1 MLATLT
7 LKQKILATVTLAV
20 VVSCLLVGYFSQ
32 RSAQQLIENR
42 MFEQELPNLTQRIS
56 KEIEQDLHGIAQAAR
71 QLATDHFIL
80 DWVDRGMPKEQEPIL
95 INQLKD
101 VANQYGLVT
110 ASFADRQSAAYYNQ
124 DGFLRNL
131 TPTQDAWFYDY
142 TKSQKEMTLSIF
154 RESNGEVKLFVNFQQ
169 LNGRGLAGFAKSLDT
184 MGTMVSNFRLE
195 ESGIVFM
202 VDGSG
207 KVKLHPEANRIE
219 RDTLGGIASGDTGS
233 LLAKRP
239 FAVINAEVNGEPMVL
254 ASSYIPLL
262 DWYLVAQVPEA
273 EIYAELDQTRNEI
286 LMISLVIALAMGLMG
301 MLLAG
306 SVSRPLNELARLFK
320 ELGSGDGDLTQRLKV
335 EGRDELSQVAT
346 GFNNFVAKI
355 HGSIEQ
361 VAENSRQLAATANE
375 VANKAQLTQ
384 HNCTAQRDRTVQVA
398 TAIHEMGA
406 TVSEIAGN
414 ASLAAEVAR
423 QANDQ
428 ADAGA
433 VVVAQA
439 RHGIV
444 DLSGEIE
451 QVAGVIESLASQTD
465 SIGSILETIRSIS
478 EQTNLLALNAAIE
491 AARAGEQGRG
501 FAVVAAEVRNLAQ
514 RSAAAAKEI
523 KTLISDS
530 VDKVET
536 GNTLVA
542 QAGKTMNEIV
552 TAIKRVTD
560 IMAEIAA
567 ASAEQSTGI
576 EEVNGAV
583 SQMDEMTQQNAA
595 LVEEAAAAAES
606 LLEQATSMTEA
617 VAIFKFEQAH
627 QRPALSA
634 PLAASKG
641 AIAPAARTAR
651 VQRTLPPRPNTNTN
665 NSDEWEQF

>member
-1 MLATLT
+1 MSVVNLNLLSTFMLATLT

-71 QLATDHFIL
+71 QLATDRFIL

-110 ASFADRQSAAYYNQ
+110 ASFADRQTAAYYNQ

-184 MGTMVSNFRLE
+184 MVTMVSNFRLE

-219 RDTLGGIASGDTGS
+219 RDTLGNIASGHTGS

-501 FAVVAAEVRNLAQ
+501 FAVVADEVRNLAN
-514 RSAAAAKEI
+514 RSAAS
-523 KTLISDS
+523 T
-530 VDKVET
+530 
-536 GNTLVA
+536 
-542 QAGKTMNEIV
+542 
-552 TAIKRVTD
+552 
-560 IMAEIAA
+560 AEIQGMINRLQ
-567 ASAEQSTGI
+567 EQSAR
-576 EEVNGAV
+576 AV
-583 SQMDEMTQQNAA
+583 SAMAQGRNQSLEVVSQADKANAA
-595 LVEEAAAAAES
+595 LGQITAHITQINDMNIQVATATEEQSSVVGEINRNVEDINQLTMETAD
-606 LLEQATSMTEA
+606 
-617 VAIFKFEQAH
+617 IAH
-627 QRPALSA
+627 QLTESSRSLQQLSGQ
-634 PLAASKG
+634 LDKLVG
-641 AIAPAARTAR
+641 NFR
-651 VQRTLPPRPNTNTN
+651 L
-665 NSDEWEQF
+665 

>member
-71 QLATDHFIL
+71 QLATDRFIL

-131 TPTQDAWFYDY
+131 TPAQDAWFYDY

-184 MGTMVSNFRLE
+184 MVTMVANFRLE

-219 RDTLGGIASGDTGS
+219 RDTLGSIASGDTGS

-262 DWYLVAQVPEA
+262 DWYLVAQVPAA

-301 MLLAG
+301 MLLSG

-501 FAVVAAEVRNLAQ
+501 FAVVADEVRNLAN
-514 RSAAAAKEI
+514 RSAAS
-523 KTLISDS
+523 T
-530 VDKVET
+530 
-536 GNTLVA
+536 
-542 QAGKTMNEIV
+542 
-552 TAIKRVTD
+552 
-560 IMAEIAA
+560 AEIQGMINRLQ
-567 ASAEQSTGI
+567 EQSAR
-576 EEVNGAV
+576 AV
-583 SQMDEMTQQNAA
+583 SAMAQGRNQSLEVVSQADEANAA
-595 LVEEAAAAAES
+595 LGQITAHITQINDMNIQVATATEEQSSVVGEINRNVEDINQLTMETAD
-606 LLEQATSMTEA
+606 
-617 VAIFKFEQAH
+617 IAH
-627 QRPALSA
+627 QLTESSRSLQQLSGQ
-634 PLAASKG
+634 LDKLVG
-641 AIAPAARTAR
+641 NFR
-651 VQRTLPPRPNTNTN
+651 L
-665 NSDEWEQF
+665 

>member
-1 MLATLT
+1 MRVVNLNLLSTFMLATLT
-7 LKQKILATVTLAV
+7 LKQKIVATVTLAV

-32 RSAQQLIENR
+32 RSAQQLIETR

-71 QLATDHFIL
+71 QLATDRFIL
-80 DWVDRGMPKEQEPIL
+80 DWVDRGMPKEQESIL

-110 ASFADRQSAAYYNQ
+110 ASFADRQTAAYYNQ

-131 TPTQDAWFYDY
+131 TPAQDAWFYDY

-184 MGTMVSNFRLE
+184 MVTMVANFRLE

-219 RDTLGGIASGDTGS
+219 RDTLGSIASGDTGS

-262 DWYLVAQVPEA
+262 DWYLVAQVPAA

-301 MLLAG
+301 MLLSG

-375 VANKAQLTQ
+375 VATKAQLTQ

-398 TAIHEMGA
+398 TAIQEMGA

-444 DLSGEIE
+444 GLSGEIE

-501 FAVVAAEVRNLAQ
+501 FAVVADEVRNLAN
-514 RSAAAAKEI
+514 RSAAS
-523 KTLISDS
+523 T
-530 VDKVET
+530 
-536 GNTLVA
+536 
-542 QAGKTMNEIV
+542 
-552 TAIKRVTD
+552 
-560 IMAEIAA
+560 AEIQGMINRLQ
-567 ASAEQSTGI
+567 EQSAR
-576 EEVNGAV
+576 AV
-583 SQMDEMTQQNAA
+583 SAMAQGRNQSLEVVSQADEANAA
-595 LVEEAAAAAES
+595 LGQITAHITQINDMNIQVATATEEQSSVVGEINRNVEDINQLTMETAD
-606 LLEQATSMTEA
+606 
-617 VAIFKFEQAH
+617 IAH
-627 QRPALSA
+627 QLTESSRSLQQLSGQ
-634 PLAASKG
+634 LDKLVG
-641 AIAPAARTAR
+641 NFR
-651 VQRTLPPRPNTNTN
+651 L
-665 NSDEWEQF
+665 

>member
-20 VVSCLLVGYFSQ
+20 VISCLLVGYFSQ
-32 RSAQQLIENR
+32 RAAQQLIEKR

-56 KEIEQDLHGIAQAAR
+56 KEIEQDLNGIARAAQ
-71 QLATDHFIL
+71 QLATDRFIL
-80 DWVDRGMPKEQEPIL
+80 DWVDRGMPKEQEPLL

-110 ASFADRQSAAYYNQ
+110 ASFADRQTAAYYNQ

-131 TPTQDAWFYDY
+131 TPAQDAWFYDY

-154 RESNGEVKLFVNFQQ
+154 RESTGEMKLFVNFQQ
-169 LNGRGLAGFAKSLDT
+169 LNGRGLAGFAKSLDA
-184 MGTMVSNFRLE
+184 MVAMVSNFRLE
-195 ESGIVFM
+195 DSGIVFM

-207 KVKLHPEANRIE
+207 KVKLHPDASRIE
-219 RDTLGGIASGDTGS
+219 RDNLSQLAGSDSGS

-239 FAVINAEVNGEPMVL
+239 FAVISAEVNGEPMVL

-262 DWYLVAQVPEA
+262 DWYLVVQVPEA
-273 EIYAELDQTRNEI
+273 EIYAELDQNRNQI
-286 LMISLVIALAMGLMG
+286 LMISLVIALAMGAMG

-346 GFNNFVAKI
+346 DFNNFVAKI

-361 VAENSRQLAATANE
+361 VASNSRQLATTANE
-375 VANKAQLTQ
+375 VASKAQLTQ

-406 TVSEIAGN
+406 TVGEIAGN
-414 ASLAAEVAR
+414 ASLAADVAK

-433 VVVAQA
+433 HIVAQA

-444 DLSGEIE
+444 GLSGEIE

-501 FAVVAAEVRNLAQ
+501 FAVVADEVRNLAN
-514 RSAAAAKEI
+514 RSAASTAEI
-523 KTLISDS
+523 QEMINRLQDQSARAVS
-530 VDKVET
+530 AMAQGRNQSLEV
-536 GNTLVA
+536 VA
-542 QAGKTMNEIV
+542 QA
-552 TAIKRVTD
+552 
-560 IMAEIAA
+560 
-567 ASAEQSTGI
+567 
-576 EEVNGAV
+576 
-583 SQMDEMTQQNAA
+583 DEANAA
-595 LVEEAAAAAES
+595 LGHITAHITQINDMNIQVATATEEQSSVVGEINRNVEDINQLTMETAD
-606 LLEQATSMTEA
+606 
-617 VAIFKFEQAH
+617 IAH
-627 QRPALSA
+627 QLTESSRSLQQLSA
-634 PLAASKG
+634 QLDKLVG
-641 AIAPAARTAR
+641 NFR
-651 VQRTLPPRPNTNTN
+651 L
-665 NSDEWEQF
+665 

>member
-71 QLATDHFIL
+71 QLATDRFIL

-184 MGTMVSNFRLE
+184 MVTMVSNFRLE

-262 DWYLVAQVPEA
+262 DWYLVAQVPQA

-501 FAVVAAEVRNLAQ
+501 FAVVADEVRNLAN
-514 RSAAAAKEI
+514 RSAAS
-523 KTLISDS
+523 T
-530 VDKVET
+530 
-536 GNTLVA
+536 
-542 QAGKTMNEIV
+542 
-552 TAIKRVTD
+552 
-560 IMAEIAA
+560 AEIQGMINRLQ
-567 ASAEQSTGI
+567 EQSAR
-576 EEVNGAV
+576 AV
-583 SQMDEMTQQNAA
+583 SAMAQGRDQSLEVVSQADEANAA
-595 LVEEAAAAAES
+595 LGQITAHITQINDMNIQVATATEEQSSVVGEINRNVEDINQLTMETAD
-606 LLEQATSMTEA
+606 
-617 VAIFKFEQAH
+617 IAH
-627 QRPALSA
+627 QLTESSRSLQQLSGQ
-634 PLAASKG
+634 LDKLVG
-641 AIAPAARTAR
+641 NFR
-651 VQRTLPPRPNTNTN
+651 L
-665 NSDEWEQF
+665 

>member
-71 QLATDHFIL
+71 QLATDRFIL

-131 TPTQDAWFYDY
+131 TPAQDGWFYDY

-169 LNGRGLAGFAKSLDT
+169 LNGRGLAGFAKSLDS
-184 MGTMVSNFRLE
+184 MVTMVANFRLE

-219 RDTLGGIASGDTGS
+219 RDTLGSIASGDTGS
-233 LLAKRP
+233 LLAKQP

-262 DWYLVAQVPEA
+262 DWYLVAQVPQA

-361 VAENSRQLAATANE
+361 VAENSRQLADTANE

-444 DLSGEIE
+444 GLSGEIE

-501 FAVVAAEVRNLAQ
+501 FAVVADEVRNLAN
-514 RSAAAAKEI
+514 RSAAS
-523 KTLISDS
+523 T
-530 VDKVET
+530 
-536 GNTLVA
+536 
-542 QAGKTMNEIV
+542 
-552 TAIKRVTD
+552 
-560 IMAEIAA
+560 AEIQGMINRLQ
-567 ASAEQSTGI
+567 EQSAR
-576 EEVNGAV
+576 AV
-583 SQMDEMTQQNAA
+583 SAMAQGRNQSLEVVSQADEANAA
-595 LVEEAAAAAES
+595 LGQITAHITQINDMNIQVATATEEQSSVVGEINRNVEDINQLTMETAD
-606 LLEQATSMTEA
+606 
-617 VAIFKFEQAH
+617 IAH
-627 QRPALSA
+627 QLTESSRSLQQLSGQ
-634 PLAASKG
+634 LDKLVG
-641 AIAPAARTAR
+641 NFR
-651 VQRTLPPRPNTNTN
+651 L
-665 NSDEWEQF
+665 

>member
-71 QLATDHFIL
+71 QLATDRFIL

-110 ASFADRQSAAYYNQ
+110 ASFADRQTAAYYNQ

-184 MGTMVSNFRLE
+184 MVTMVSNFRLE

-219 RDTLGGIASGDTGS
+219 RDTLGNIANGDTGS

-501 FAVVAAEVRNLAQ
+501 FAVVADEVRNLAN
-514 RSAAAAKEI
+514 RSAAS
-523 KTLISDS
+523 T
-530 VDKVET
+530 
-536 GNTLVA
+536 
-542 QAGKTMNEIV
+542 
-552 TAIKRVTD
+552 
-560 IMAEIAA
+560 AEIQGMINRLQ
-567 ASAEQSTGI
+567 EQSAR
-576 EEVNGAV
+576 AV
-583 SQMDEMTQQNAA
+583 SAMAQGRNQSLEVVNQADEANAA
-595 LVEEAAAAAES
+595 LGQITAHITQINDMNIQVATATEEQSSVVGEINRNVEDINQLTMETAD
-606 LLEQATSMTEA
+606 
-617 VAIFKFEQAH
+617 IAH
-627 QRPALSA
+627 QLTESSRSLQQLSGQ
-634 PLAASKG
+634 LDKLVG
-641 AIAPAARTAR
+641 NFR
-651 VQRTLPPRPNTNTN
+651 L
-665 NSDEWEQF
+665 

>member
-1 MLATLT
+1 MLASLT
-7 LKQKILATVTLAV
+7 LKQKILATITLAV
-20 VVSCLLVGYFSQ
+20 VLSCLLVGYFSQ
-32 RSAQQLIENR
+32 RSAQQLIEKR

-56 KEIEQDLHGIAQAAR
+56 KEIEQDLKGIAQAAR
-71 QLATDHFIL
+71 QLATDRFIL

-101 VANQYGLVT
+101 VASQYGLVT

-154 RESNGEVKLFVNFQQ
+154 RESNGEMKLFVNFQQ
-169 LNGRGLAGFAKSLDT
+169 LDGRGLAGFAKSLDA
-184 MGTMVSNFRLE
+184 MVAMVSSFRLE
-195 ESGIVFM
+195 QSGIVFM

-207 KVKLHPEANRIE
+207 KVKLHPNASHID
-219 RDTLGGIASGDTGS
+219 RDTLGALVSGDSAS

-239 FAVINAEVNGEPMVL
+239 FAVINAEVDGQPMVL
-254 ASSYIPLL
+254 ASSYIPML
-262 DWYLVAQVPEA
+262 DWYLVTQVPQA
-273 EIYAELDQTRNEI
+273 EIYAGLAQTRNEI
-286 LMISLVIALAMGLMG
+286 LMISLVIALAMGAMG

-306 SVSRPLNELARLFK
+306 SVSRPLNDLAGLFK
-320 ELGSGDGDLTQRLKV
+320 ELGSGDGDLTRRLKV
-335 EGRDELSQVAT
+335 EGRDELAQVAS

-355 HGSIEQ
+355 HASIEQ
-361 VAENSRQLAATANE
+361 VADNSRQLAATANE
-375 VANKAQLTQ
+375 VADKAQLTQ

-414 ASLAAEVAR
+414 ASLAADVAK

-433 VVVAQA
+433 QVVAQA

-465 SIGSILETIRSIS
+465 SIGSILDTIRSIS

-501 FAVVAAEVRNLAQ
+501 FAVVADEVRNLAS
-514 RSAAAAKEI
+514 RSAASTAEI
-523 KTLISDS
+523 QEMINRLQEQSARAVSAMARGRNQSLEVVNQADEANGALGQITAHITQISDM
-530 VDKVET
+530 
-536 GNTLVA
+536 NIQVA
-542 QAGKTMNEIV
+542 
-552 TAIKRVTD
+552 TAT
-560 IMAEIAA
+560 E
-567 ASAEQSTGI
+567 EQSSVVGEI
-576 EEVNGAV
+576 NR
-583 SQMDEMTQQNAA
+583 N
-595 LVEEAAAAAES
+595 VEDINQLTMETAD
-606 LLEQATSMTEA
+606 
-617 VAIFKFEQAH
+617 IAH
-627 QRPALSA
+627 QLTESSRSLQQLSGQ
-634 PLAASKG
+634 LDKLVGSF
-641 AIAPAARTAR
+641 R
-651 VQRTLPPRPNTNTN
+651 L
-665 NSDEWEQF
+665 

>member
-71 QLATDHFIL
+71 QLATDRFIL

-131 TPTQDAWFYDY
+131 TPTQDGWFYDY

-169 LNGRGLAGFAKSLDT
+169 LNGRGLAGFAKSLDS
-184 MGTMVSNFRLE
+184 MVTMVANFRLE

-219 RDTLGGIASGDTGS
+219 RDTLGSIASGDTGS

-262 DWYLVAQVPEA
+262 DWYLVAQVPQA

-361 VAENSRQLAATANE
+361 VAENSRQLADTANE

-444 DLSGEIE
+444 GLSGEIE

-501 FAVVAAEVRNLAQ
+501 FAVVADEVRNLAN
-514 RSAAAAKEI
+514 RSAAS
-523 KTLISDS
+523 T
-530 VDKVET
+530 
-536 GNTLVA
+536 
-542 QAGKTMNEIV
+542 
-552 TAIKRVTD
+552 
-560 IMAEIAA
+560 AEIQGMINRLQ
-567 ASAEQSTGI
+567 EQSAR
-576 EEVNGAV
+576 AV
-583 SQMDEMTQQNAA
+583 SAMAQGRNQSLEVVSQADEANAA
-595 LVEEAAAAAES
+595 LGQITAHITQINDMNIQVATATEEQSSVVGEINRNVEDINQLTMETAD
-606 LLEQATSMTEA
+606 
-617 VAIFKFEQAH
+617 IAH
-627 QRPALSA
+627 QLTESSRSLQQLSGQ
-634 PLAASKG
+634 LDKLVG
-641 AIAPAARTAR
+641 NFR
-651 VQRTLPPRPNTNTN
+651 L
-665 NSDEWEQF
+665 

>member
-20 VVSCLLVGYFSQ
+20 VISCLLVGYFSQ
-32 RSAQQLIENR
+32 RAAQQLIEKR

-56 KEIEQDLHGIAQAAR
+56 KEIEQDLNGIARAAQ
-71 QLATDHFIL
+71 QLATDRFIL
-80 DWVDRGMPKEQEPIL
+80 DWVDRGMPKEQEPLL

-110 ASFADRQSAAYYNQ
+110 ASFADRQTAAYYNQ

-131 TPTQDAWFYDY
+131 TPAQDAWFYDY

-154 RESNGEVKLFVNFQQ
+154 RESTGEMKLFVNFQQ
-169 LNGRGLAGFAKSLDT
+169 LNGRGLAGFAKSLDS
-184 MGTMVSNFRLE
+184 MVAMVSNFRLE
-195 ESGIVFM
+195 DSGIVFM

-207 KVKLHPEANRIE
+207 KVKLHPDASRIE
-219 RDTLGGIASGDTGS
+219 RDNLSQLAGSDSGN

-239 FAVINAEVNGEPMVL
+239 FAVISAEVNGEPMVL

-262 DWYLVAQVPEA
+262 DWYLVVQVPEA
-273 EIYAELDQTRNEI
+273 EIYAELDQNRNQI
-286 LMISLVIALAMGLMG
+286 LMISLVIALAMGAMG

-361 VAENSRQLAATANE
+361 VASNSRQLATTANE
-375 VANKAQLTQ
+375 VASKAQLTQ

-406 TVSEIAGN
+406 TVGEIAGN
-414 ASLAAEVAR
+414 ASLAADVAK

-433 VVVAQA
+433 HVVAQA

-444 DLSGEIE
+444 GLSGEIE

-501 FAVVAAEVRNLAQ
+501 FAVVADEVRNLAN
-514 RSAAAAKEI
+514 RSAASTAEI
-523 KTLISDS
+523 QEMINRLQDQSARAVS
-530 VDKVET
+530 AMAQGRNQSLEV
-536 GNTLVA
+536 VA
-542 QAGKTMNEIV
+542 QA
-552 TAIKRVTD
+552 
-560 IMAEIAA
+560 
-567 ASAEQSTGI
+567 
-576 EEVNGAV
+576 
-583 SQMDEMTQQNAA
+583 DEANAA
-595 LVEEAAAAAES
+595 LGHITAHITQINDMNIQVATATEEQSSVVGEINRNVEDINQLTMETAD
-606 LLEQATSMTEA
+606 
-617 VAIFKFEQAH
+617 IAH
-627 QRPALSA
+627 QLTESSRSLQQLSA
-634 PLAASKG
+634 QLDKLVG
-641 AIAPAARTAR
+641 NFR
-651 VQRTLPPRPNTNTN
+651 L
-665 NSDEWEQF
+665 

>member
-71 QLATDHFIL
+71 QLATDRFIL

-110 ASFADRQSAAYYNQ
+110 ASFADRQTAAYYNQ

-184 MGTMVSNFRLE
+184 MVTMVSNFRLE

-262 DWYLVAQVPEA
+262 DWYLVAQVPQA

-501 FAVVAAEVRNLAQ
+501 FAVVADEVRNLAN
-514 RSAAAAKEI
+514 RSAAS
-523 KTLISDS
+523 T
-530 VDKVET
+530 
-536 GNTLVA
+536 
-542 QAGKTMNEIV
+542 
-552 TAIKRVTD
+552 
-560 IMAEIAA
+560 AEIQGMINRLQDQ
-567 ASAEQSTGI
+567 SAR
-576 EEVNGAV
+576 AV
-583 SQMDEMTQQNAA
+583 SAMAQGRNQSLEVVSQADEANAA
-595 LVEEAAAAAES
+595 LGQITAHITQINDMNIQVATATEEQSSVVGEINRNVEDINQLTMETAD
-606 LLEQATSMTEA
+606 
-617 VAIFKFEQAH
+617 IAH
-627 QRPALSA
+627 QLTESSRSLQQLSGQ
-634 PLAASKG
+634 LDKLVG
-641 AIAPAARTAR
+641 NFR
-651 VQRTLPPRPNTNTN
+651 L
-665 NSDEWEQF
+665 